1 MGYVLVSRQNKRN
14 CNLELAPNGF
24 QELAEKFYFIAIY
37 FLYFLCWMR
46 RSSAAGRVAFL
57 TRFTSRECASMVE
70 SLPRPLRSPT
80 SATLRSHSTTTTSA
94 QHLLLRGKQRPG
106 HLPRAPSGGAR
117 VLPPVRV
124 VRHLSTTTNAAQ
136 AGTKIKSIKS
146 KKTRRKME
154 EENQRAQE
162 DEVAV
167 LESIYADDL
176 KRLGAKEFQV
186 PALIIL
192 FSLFFSFLIPI

>member
-1 MGYVLVSRQNKRN
+1 
-14 CNLELAPNGF
+14 
-24 QELAEKFYFIAIY
+24 IY

-46 RSSAAGRVAFL
+46 RSSAAGRVVFL

-70 SLPRPLRSPT
+70 SLPRPFLRPST
-80 SATLRSHSTTTTSA
+80 SATLRSHSTTIATSA
-94 QHLLLRGKQRPG
+94 QHLWLRGQQRPG

-117 VLPPVRV
+117 VLVHPTRAV
-124 VRHLSTTTNAAQ
+124 HLSTTTNAAQ
-136 AGTKIKSIKS
+136 AGTKIKSIKN

-186 PALIIL
+186 PA
-192 FSLFFSFLIPI
+192 F